1 MADEQKTTT
10 PDRATYT
17 SLNLGRESVDRHP
30 SQQPETLYSS
40 PAQRAALLRTC
51 GGAAILLGIVVSLVA
66 SAAMVA
72 TAPPPVGTVRFGL
85 PQPQA
90 KRSVAGRLRQRL
102 VVDVGEDNFGVV
114 ARRYG
119 GAAPAPT
126 LLVEPGDT
134 LTVDVQN
141 KLGPEAQGDSLM
153 TGLHRPNTT
162 SLHVHGWHVSPREDD
177 VFTLIAPGSSK
188 TYVYH
193 LPSSHPAGT
202 FWYHA
207 HGHGS
212 SSLQAG
218 WMAGALVVHDKDH
231 RRLPPDVVLLL
242 TQVNLVAGKARNYA
256 WASYASGSKLPVVR
270 GKEVSAGSTDGMA
283 SALAKQL
290 RAPLNA
296 SFFAVNG
303 LRIPTL
309 RPPAKAWVRFRLI
322 HAGTNDVLALHL
334 QDEQACETY
343 VVARDGYTLQ
353 DPRGDQLTRESPLVL
368 APGSRADVYAR
379 CSRRTSLKSAF
390 SEDLKTYLGS
400 GSDVYSGSIIKIRPT
415 ASQVVTKDTDDVT
428 TDPRFPTPPD
438 IPSLLAATPD
448 RIATLEMVQRG
459 AIVKDGNGYTDYAL
473 DVVQGDGSVTVGDV
487 VEWTVVN
494 MHKGAPGQVIPQD
507 TTHPFHVHTNHFQ
520 VAATSHGDGVDYSVG
535 DWRDTITLPTPGNVT
550 VRFRAADFDGPSLAH
565 CHIFSHADL
574 GMLHAF
580 SIEPAE

>member
-51 GGAAILLGIVVSLVA
+51 GGAAILLGIVISLVA

-102 VVDVGEDNFGVV
+102 VVDVGTDNFGVV

-134 LTVDVQN
+134 LTVVVDN
-141 KLGPEAQGDSLM
+141 KLGPEAPGDSLM

-193 LPSSHPAGT
+193 LPQTHPAGT

-231 RRLPPDVVLLL
+231 RRLPPDVVLLM
-242 TQVNLVAGKARNYA
+242 TQVR
-256 WASYASGSKLPVVR
+256 
-270 GKEVSAGSTDGMA
+270 
-283 SALAKQL
+283 
-290 RAPLNA
+290 
-296 SFFAVNG
+296 
-303 LRIPTL
+303 
-309 RPPAKAWVRFRLI
+309 
-322 HAGTNDVLALHL
+322 
-334 QDEQACETY
+334 
-343 VVARDGYTLQ
+343 
-353 DPRGDQLTRESPLVL
+353 
-368 APGSRADVYAR
+368 SRVFM
-379 CSRRTSLKSAF
+379 CC
-390 SEDLKTYLGS
+390 
-400 GSDVYSGSIIKIRPT
+400 
-415 ASQVVTKDTDDVT
+415 
-428 TDPRFPTPPD
+428 
-438 IPSLLAATPD
+438 
-448 RIATLEMVQRG
+448 
-459 AIVKDGNGYTDYAL
+459 
-473 DVVQGDGSVTVGDV
+473 
-487 VEWTVVN
+487 
-494 MHKGAPGQVIPQD
+494 
-507 TTHPFHVHTNHFQ
+507 
-520 VAATSHGDGVDYSVG
+520 GDGVTLSKHTTRAATRRLAARR
-535 DWRDTITLPTPGNVT
+535 WRRRGTHTTPSRRWCRRGARPTPARRRATNKKHTGQPRRGQGAQLRLGVLR
-550 VRFRAADFDGPSLAH
+550 VRLEASSCKGKGGERGVDGRHGLSIGEAAPGALERE
-565 CHIFSHADL
+565 L
-574 GMLHAF
+574 LRG
-580 SIEPAE
+580 

>member
-119 GAAPAPT
+119 GTAPAPT

-162 SLHVHGWHVSPREDD
+162 SLHVHGWHVSPKEDD

-242 TQVNLVAGKARNYA
+242 TQVWAG
-256 WASYASGSKLPVVR
+256 V
-270 GKEVSAGSTDGMA
+270 
-283 SALAKQL
+283 
-290 RAPLNA
+290 
-296 SFFAVNG
+296 FF
-303 LRIPTL
+303 
-309 RPPAKAWVRFRLI
+309 
-322 HAGTNDVLALHL
+322 
-334 QDEQACETY
+334 
-343 VVARDGYTLQ
+343 
-353 DPRGDQLTRESPLVL
+353 
-368 APGSRADVYAR
+368 
-379 CSRRTSLKSAF
+379 
-390 SEDLKTYLGS
+390 
-400 GSDVYSGSIIKIRPT
+400 
-415 ASQVVTKDTDDVT
+415 
-428 TDPRFPTPPD
+428 
-438 IPSLLAATPD
+438 
-448 RIATLEMVQRG
+448 
-459 AIVKDGNGYTDYAL
+459 
-473 DVVQGDGSVTVGDV
+473 
-487 VEWTVVN
+487 
-494 MHKGAPGQVIPQD
+494 
-507 TTHPFHVHTNHFQ
+507 
-520 VAATSHGDGVDYSVG
+520 VAATGVSLSKHTTRAAVGPRVDGVDAAPARRPRRAVDAIAAAAARRKEKPHRSTSSPA
-535 DWRDTITLPTPGNVT
+535 RRATTPGRPT
-550 VRFRAADFDGPSLAH
+550 RRARSYL
-565 CHIFSHADL
+565 L
-574 GMLHAF
+574 
-580 SIEPAE
+580 

>member
-119 GAAPAPT
+119 GTAPAPT

-162 SLHVHGWHVSPREDD
+162 SLHVHGWHVSPKEDD

-242 TQVNLVAGKARNYA
+242 TQVLMR
-256 WASYASGSKLPVVR
+256 
-270 GKEVSAGSTDGMA
+270 
-283 SALAKQL
+283 
-290 RAPLNA
+290 
-296 SFFAVNG
+296 
-303 LRIPTL
+303 
-309 RPPAKAWVRFRLI
+309 RLQF
-322 HAGTNDVLALHL
+322 L
-334 QDEQACETY
+334 C
-343 VVARDGYTLQ
+343 
-353 DPRGDQLTRESPLVL
+353 RGDGRFTVETHNTRRRRAARRPRRAAAAARRKEKPHRSTSSPGRR
-368 APGSRADVYAR
+368 ATTPG
-379 CSRRTSLKSAF
+379 
-390 SEDLKTYLGS
+390 
-400 GSDVYSGSIIKIRPT
+400 RPT
-415 ASQVVTKDTDDVT
+415 
-428 TDPRFPTPPD
+428 R
-438 IPSLLAATPD
+438 
-448 RIATLEMVQRG
+448 
-459 AIVKDGNGYTDYAL
+459 
-473 DVVQGDGSVTVGDV
+473 
-487 VEWTVVN
+487 
-494 MHKGAPGQVIPQD
+494 
-507 TTHPFHVHTNHFQ
+507 
-520 VAATSHGDGVDYSVG
+520 
-535 DWRDTITLPTPGNVT
+535 
-550 VRFRAADFDGPSLAH
+550 RARSSPW
-565 CHIFSHADL
+565 C
-574 GMLHAF
+574 
-580 SIEPAE
+580 EERR

>member
-119 GAAPAPT
+119 GTAPAPT

-177 VFTLIAPGSSK
+177 VFTLIPPGSSK

-242 TQVNLVAGKARNYA
+242 TQVWAGVFMCR
-256 WASYASGSKLPVVR
+256 
-270 GKEVSAGSTDGMA
+270 
-283 SALAKQL
+283 
-290 RAPLNA
+290 
-296 SFFAVNG
+296 
-303 LRIPTL
+303 
-309 RPPAKAWVRFRLI
+309 
-322 HAGTNDVLALHL
+322 
-334 QDEQACETY
+334 
-343 VVARDGYTLQ
+343 
-353 DPRGDQLTRESPLVL
+353 
-368 APGSRADVYAR
+368 
-379 CSRRTSLKSAF
+379 
-390 SEDLKTYLGS
+390 
-400 GSDVYSGSIIKIRPT
+400 
-415 ASQVVTKDTDDVT
+415 
-428 TDPRFPTPPD
+428 
-438 IPSLLAATPD
+438 
-448 RIATLEMVQRG
+448 
-459 AIVKDGNGYTDYAL
+459 
-473 DVVQGDGSVTVGDV
+473 
-487 VEWTVVN
+487 
-494 MHKGAPGQVIPQD
+494 
-507 TTHPFHVHTNHFQ
+507 
-520 VAATSHGDGVDYSVG
+520 G
-535 DWRDTITLPTPGNVT
+535 DWRFTVETHNTRRRRAARRRRRRGTRTTPSTRRRRHRRRRRATNQKTHRSTSSPGRRGTTPGRPT
-550 VRFRAADFDGPSLAH
+550 R
-565 CHIFSHADL
+565 
-574 GMLHAF
+574 
-580 SIEPAE
+580 PARSSPWCEARR

>member
-10 PDRATYT
+10 PDRTTYT

-51 GGAAILLGIVVSLVA
+51 GGAAILLGIVISLVA

-102 VVDVGEDNFGVV
+102 VVDVGTDNFGVV

-141 KLGPEAQGDSLM
+141 KLGPEAPGDALM

-193 LPSSHPAGT
+193 LPQTHPAGT

-218 WMAGALVVHDKDH
+218 WMAGALIVHDKDH
-231 RRLPPDVVLLL
+231 RRLPPDVVLLM
-242 TQVNLVAGKARNYA
+242 TQVL
-256 WASYASGSKLPVVR
+256 
-270 GKEVSAGSTDGMA
+270 
-283 SALAKQL
+283 
-290 RAPLNA
+290 
-296 SFFAVNG
+296 
-303 LRIPTL
+303 
-309 RPPAKAWVRFRLI
+309 
-322 HAGTNDVLALHL
+322 
-334 QDEQACETY
+334 
-343 VVARDGYTLQ
+343 
-353 DPRGDQLTRESPLVL
+353 
-368 APGSRADVYAR
+368 
-379 CSRRTSLKSAF
+379 SRRL
-390 SEDLKTYLGS
+390 
-400 GSDVYSGSIIKIRPT
+400 
-415 ASQVVTKDTDDVT
+415 
-428 TDPRFPTPPD
+428 
-438 IPSLLAATPD
+438 
-448 RIATLEMVQRG
+448 
-459 AIVKDGNGYTDYAL
+459 
-473 DVVQGDGSVTVGDV
+473 
-487 VEWTVVN
+487 
-494 MHKGAPGQVIPQD
+494 
-507 TTHPFHVHTNHFQ
+507 HFMRR
-520 VAATSHGDGVDYSVG
+520 G
-535 DWRDTITLPTPGNVT
+535 DWR
-550 VRFRAADFDGPSLAH
+550 
-565 CHIFSHADL
+565 HAL
-574 GMLHAF
+574 
-580 SIEPAE
+580 S

>member
-1 MADEQKTTT
+1 MFQALNRQIHSLHLVRAPKLLNLCSPRRHITARPHNYSEKLSTRRHGSALFHQWFHRVDKKHSEQVSRKENMADEQKTTT

-119 GAAPAPT
+119 GTAPAPT

-218 WMAGALVVHDKDH
+218 WMAGALIVHDKDH

-242 TQVNLVAGKARNYA
+242 TQVLIRR
-256 WASYASGSKLPVVR
+256 LH
-270 GKEVSAGSTDGMA
+270 
-283 SALAKQL
+283 
-290 RAPLNA
+290 
-296 SFFAVNG
+296 FF
-303 LRIPTL
+303 
-309 RPPAKAWVRFRLI
+309 
-322 HAGTNDVLALHL
+322 
-334 QDEQACETY
+334 
-343 VVARDGYTLQ
+343 
-353 DPRGDQLTRESPLVL
+353 
-368 APGSRADVYAR
+368 
-379 CSRRTSLKSAF
+379 
-390 SEDLKTYLGS
+390 
-400 GSDVYSGSIIKIRPT
+400 
-415 ASQVVTKDTDDVT
+415 
-428 TDPRFPTPPD
+428 
-438 IPSLLAATPD
+438 
-448 RIATLEMVQRG
+448 
-459 AIVKDGNGYTDYAL
+459 
-473 DVVQGDGSVTVGDV
+473 
-487 VEWTVVN
+487 
-494 MHKGAPGQVIPQD
+494 
-507 TTHPFHVHTNHFQ
+507 
-520 VAATSHGDGVDYSVG
+520 VAATGVSRCRNTQHAPPPGRASMASTRHPHDALDAPSTPSPPPP
-535 DWRDTITLPTPGNVT
+535 RD
-550 VRFRAADFDGPSLAH
+550 
-565 CHIFSHADL
+565 
-574 GMLHAF
+574 
-580 SIEPAE
+580 E

>member
-119 GAAPAPT
+119 GTAPAPT

-162 SLHVHGWHVSPREDD
+162 SLHVHGWHVSPKEDD

-218 WMAGALVVHDKDH
+218 WMAGALIVHDKDH
-231 RRLPPDVVLLL
+231 RRLPPDVVLLM
-242 TQVNLVAGKARNYA
+242 TQVLIR
-256 WASYASGSKLPVVR
+256 
-270 GKEVSAGSTDGMA
+270 
-283 SALAKQL
+283 
-290 RAPLNA
+290 
-296 SFFAVNG
+296 
-303 LRIPTL
+303 
-309 RPPAKAWVRFRLI
+309 RL
-322 HAGTNDVLALHL
+322 
-334 QDEQACETY
+334 
-343 VVARDGYTLQ
+343 
-353 DPRGDQLTRESPLVL
+353 
-368 APGSRADVYAR
+368 
-379 CSRRTSLKSAF
+379 
-390 SEDLKTYLGS
+390 
-400 GSDVYSGSIIKIRPT
+400 
-415 ASQVVTKDTDDVT
+415 
-428 TDPRFPTPPD
+428 
-438 IPSLLAATPD
+438 
-448 RIATLEMVQRG
+448 
-459 AIVKDGNGYTDYAL
+459 
-473 DVVQGDGSVTVGDV
+473 
-487 VEWTVVN
+487 
-494 MHKGAPGQVIPQD
+494 
-507 TTHPFHVHTNHFQ
+507 HFLCC
-520 VAATSHGDGVDYSVG
+520 G
-535 DWRDTITLPTPGNVT
+535 DWR
-550 VRFRAADFDGPSLAH
+550 
-565 CHIFSHADL
+565 HAL
-574 GMLHAF
+574 SKHTQ
-580 SIEPAE
+580 SSEP

>member
-10 PDRATYT
+10 PDRTTYT

-51 GGAAILLGIVVSLVA
+51 GGAAILLGIVISLVA

-102 VVDVGEDNFGVV
+102 VVDVGTDNFGVV

-119 GAAPAPT
+119 GTAPAPT

-141 KLGPEAQGDSLM
+141 KLGPEAPGDALM

-193 LPSSHPAGT
+193 LPQTHPAGT

-218 WMAGALVVHDKDH
+218 WMAGALIVHDKDH
-231 RRLPPDVVLLL
+231 RRLPPDVVLLM
-242 TQVNLVAGKARNYA
+242 TQV
-256 WASYASGSKLPVVR
+256 
-270 GKEVSAGSTDGMA
+270 
-283 SALAKQL
+283 
-290 RAPLNA
+290 
-296 SFFAVNG
+296 
-303 LRIPTL
+303 
-309 RPPAKAWVRFRLI
+309 
-322 HAGTNDVLALHL
+322 
-334 QDEQACETY
+334 
-343 VVARDGYTLQ
+343 
-353 DPRGDQLTRESPLVL
+353 
-368 APGSRADVYAR
+368 
-379 CSRRTSLKSAF
+379 
-390 SEDLKTYLGS
+390 
-400 GSDVYSGSIIKIRPT
+400 
-415 ASQVVTKDTDDVT
+415 
-428 TDPRFPTPPD
+428 
-438 IPSLLAATPD
+438 
-448 RIATLEMVQRG
+448 
-459 AIVKDGNGYTDYAL
+459 
-473 DVVQGDGSVTVGDV
+473 
-487 VEWTVVN
+487 
-494 MHKGAPGQVIPQD
+494 
-507 TTHPFHVHTNHFQ
+507 
-520 VAATSHGDGVDYSVG
+520 
-535 DWRDTITLPTPGNVT
+535 
-550 VRFRAADFDGPSLAH
+550 
-565 CHIFSHADL
+565 
-574 GMLHAF
+574 
-580 SIEPAE
+580 

>member
-10 PDRATYT
+10 PDRTTYT

-102 VVDVGEDNFGVV
+102 VVDVGTDNFGVV

-119 GAAPAPT
+119 ATAPAPT

-134 LTVDVQN
+134 LTVVVDN
-141 KLGPEAQGDSLM
+141 KLGPEAPGDALM

-193 LPSSHPAGT
+193 LPQTHPAGT

-218 WMAGALVVHDKDH
+218 WMAGALIVHDKDH
-231 RRLPPDVVLLL
+231 RRLPPDVVLLM
-242 TQVNLVAGKARNYA
+242 TQVLMRRLRFLCCGDGVT
-256 WASYASGSKLPVVR
+256 
-270 GKEVSAGSTDGMA
+270 SAPST
-283 SALAKQL
+283 S
-290 RAPLNA
+290 RR
-296 SFFAVNG
+296 SW
-303 LRIPTL
+303 R
-309 RPPAKAWVRFRLI
+309 
-322 HAGTNDVLALHL
+322 
-334 QDEQACETY
+334 
-343 VVARDGYTLQ
+343 
-353 DPRGDQLTRESPLVL
+353 SPLV
-368 APGSRADVYAR
+368 PSKHTQT
-379 CSRRTSLKSAF
+379 RRRGT
-390 SEDLKTYLGS
+390 
-400 GSDVYSGSIIKIRPT
+400 RPT
-415 ASQVVTKDTDDVT
+415 PSNDTGQ
-428 TDPRFPTPPD
+428 PRRGKGPE
-438 IPSLLAATPD
+438 LRLGVL
-448 RIATLEMVQRG
+448 RVRLE
-459 AIVKDGNGYTDYAL
+459 
-473 DVVQGDGSVTVGDV
+473 
-487 VEWTVVN
+487 
-494 MHKGAPGQVIPQD
+494 
-507 TTHPFHVHTNHFQ
+507 
-520 VAATSHGDGVDYSVG
+520 ATSCEGKGGERGVDGRHGFSLG
-535 DWRDTITLPTPGNVT
+535 E
-550 VRFRAADFDGPSLAH
+550 AA
-565 CHIFSHADL
+565 
-574 GMLHAF
+574 
-580 SIEPAE
+580 PAAAQR

>member
-10 PDRATYT
+10 PDRTTYT

-51 GGAAILLGIVVSLVA
+51 GGAAILLGIVISLVA

-119 GAAPAPT
+119 GTAPAPT

-162 SLHVHGWHVSPREDD
+162 SLHVHGWHVSPKEDD

-242 TQVNLVAGKARNYA
+242 TQVWAGVFVFYDAI
-256 WASYASGSKLPVVR
+256 
-270 GKEVSAGSTDGMA
+270 D
-283 SALAKQL
+283 
-290 RAPLNA
+290 
-296 SFFAVNG
+296 
-303 LRIPTL
+303 
-309 RPPAKAWVRFRLI
+309 
-322 HAGTNDVLALHL
+322 
-334 QDEQACETY
+334 
-343 VVARDGYTLQ
+343 
-353 DPRGDQLTRESPLVL
+353 
-368 APGSRADVYAR
+368 
-379 CSRRTSLKSAF
+379 
-390 SEDLKTYLGS
+390 
-400 GSDVYSGSIIKIRPT
+400 
-415 ASQVVTKDTDDVT
+415 
-428 TDPRFPTPPD
+428 
-438 IPSLLAATPD
+438 AT
-448 RIATLEMVQRG
+448 
-459 AIVKDGNGYTDYAL
+459 
-473 DVVQGDGSVTVGDV
+473 
-487 VEWTVVN
+487 
-494 MHKGAPGQVIPQD
+494 H
-507 TTHPFHVHTNHFQ
+507 
-520 VAATSHGDGVDYSVG
+520 
-535 DWRDTITLPTPGNVT
+535 
-550 VRFRAADFDGPSLAH
+550 
-565 CHIFSHADL
+565 
-574 GMLHAF
+574 
-580 SIEPAE
+580 

>member
-51 GGAAILLGIVVSLVA
+51 GGAAILLGIVISLVA

-102 VVDVGEDNFGVV
+102 VVDVGTDNFGVV

-119 GAAPAPT
+119 ATAPAPT

-141 KLGPEAQGDSLM
+141 KLGPEAPGDALM

-193 LPSSHPAGT
+193 LPQTHPAGT

-218 WMAGALVVHDKDH
+218 WMAGALIVHDRDH
-231 RRLPPDVVLLL
+231 RRLPPDVVLLM
-242 TQVNLVAGKARNYA
+242 TQVWAGVFIF
-256 WASYASGSKLPVVR
+256 L
-270 GKEVSAGSTDGMA
+270 
-283 SALAKQL
+283 
-290 RAPLNA
+290 
-296 SFFAVNG
+296 
-303 LRIPTL
+303 
-309 RPPAKAWVRFRLI
+309 
-322 HAGTNDVLALHL
+322 
-334 QDEQACETY
+334 
-343 VVARDGYTLQ
+343 
-353 DPRGDQLTRESPLVL
+353 
-368 APGSRADVYAR
+368 
-379 CSRRTSLKSAF
+379 SRR
-390 SEDLKTYLGS
+390 
-400 GSDVYSGSIIKIRPT
+400 
-415 ASQVVTKDTDDVT
+415 
-428 TDPRFPTPPD
+428 
-438 IPSLLAATPD
+438 
-448 RIATLEMVQRG
+448 
-459 AIVKDGNGYTDYAL
+459 
-473 DVVQGDGSVTVGDV
+473 
-487 VEWTVVN
+487 
-494 MHKGAPGQVIPQD
+494 
-507 TTHPFHVHTNHFQ
+507 
-520 VAATSHGDGVDYSVG
+520 
-535 DWRDTITLPTPGNVT
+535 
-550 VRFRAADFDGPSLAH
+550 
-565 CHIFSHADL
+565 
-574 GMLHAF
+574 
-580 SIEPAE
+580 